1 MKRLP
6 PVGERQISFF
16 KNAYATKES
25 IAITVDGLIQNIRS
39 DIYKDRTH
47 TLRELYAT
55 DPEKYKEGKKN
66 LPAVTVSGRF
76 PTVRKDAEMQE
87 PTYLIAVDIDKVDE
101 HGQDLDTIRS
111 LIACDPY
118 VYALFETVSG
128 NGLCAIVEYKRG
140 SDHRHVYLSL
150 DEYFNEQYGVVIDA
164 ACKNESRFR
173 FLCHDPNIHVNSEA
187 RIFEPPKPKRNQRQ
201 SSKNFIASD
210 DDFRH
215 VAEQIVRSRIDIT
228 GGYAQWRDLSFAI
241 ADGMGDAGREV
252 FHAISQFHPE
262 YDGRK
267 CDLQYTRAINAKG
280 AGITHRTFFYHAK
293 QAGLEIIAPRTKKI
307 AQVANLSKRAMR
319 PAEEVVTMLE
329 KEDIPEQVSKPIV
342 DRIYSSAEDIDI
354 GIKQDDFIK
363 MIIKRYG
370 DIKYN
375 EILQRYEINGKQMD
389 TRLFNSLYV
398 HVRKNVD
405 GKPPSSE
412 LIRSIIESDFTPT
425 YNPVAEFCA
434 KAPKKYDTDKPVLI
448 KELADCFELDGQ
460 ESHIALQY
468 ICLWMVGLAE
478 LWTKGEPN
486 PHMLMITGKQQG
498 TGKTTFFRKLLPPEF
513 NKDDYYAEIK
523 ISGTKDDALLSANKL
538 IIMIDEMAGLG
549 KTDWDWIKQVITQK
563 HVTARP
569 AYGRYTV
576 TLPRIAS
583 WAGTSNQTQLLR
595 DRTGTRR
602 FLPLKI
608 KSINREK
615 FNAIDKSALFW
626 EAIWLCRNGW
636 TTDLS
641 IEEYNKI
648 NQNNEQ
654 FAEVSIEEEL
664 ISRYYAP
671 TESEND
677 WLVVKKTAGEIYEY
691 IDAKTNG
698 IHRMLNAIKIGRTL
712 SQMGYEN
719 VLKWHNG
726 QTQRIYTLRERP

>member
-16 KNAYATKES
+16 KNAFATKES
-25 IAITVDGLIQNIRS
+25 ISITVDGFIQNVKS
-39 DIYKDRTH
+39 DIYRDRIIQ
-47 TLRELYAT
+47 LRELYKN
-55 DPEKYKEGKKN
+55 DPDKYREEKTK

-87 PTYLIAVDIDKVDE
+87 PTNLIAVDIDKVDE
-101 HGQDLDTIRS
+101 HGQDINTLKA

-128 NGLCAIVEYKRG
+128 DGLCAIVEYKRG

-150 DEYFNEQYGVVIDA
+150 DEYFNDQYKVAIDS

-173 FLCHDPNIHVNSEA
+173 FLCHDPHIHVNTEA
-187 RIFEPPKPKRNQRQ
+187 RVFEPPKKTAQERKPIKE
-201 SSKNFIASD
+201 FIASD
-210 DDFRH
+210 DDFRY

-228 GGYAQWRDLSFAI
+228 GKYAQWRDISFAI
-241 ADGMGDAGREV
+241 ADGMGTPGREV

-262 YDGRK
+262 YDERK
-267 CDLQYTRAINAKG
+267 CDLQYTRALNANG
-280 AGITHRTFFYHAK
+280 SGVTRRSFFHYAK
-293 QAGLEIIAPRTKKI
+293 QAGIETISPRTKKI
-307 AQVANLSKRAMR
+307 AQAANMAKRAMK
-319 PAEEVVTMLE
+319 PAKEVITMLA
-329 KEDIPEQVSKPIV
+329 KDDIPPEVSKPIV
-342 DRIYSSAEDIDI
+342 DRIYTSNDDIDI
-354 GIKQDDFIK
+354 GFKQDDLIK
-363 MIIKRYG
+363 MVIKRYG
-370 DIKYN
+370 EIRYN
-375 EILQRYEINGKQMD
+375 EILQRYEINGKQID

-398 HVRKNVD
+398 HVRKNVE
-405 GKPPSSE
+405 GRPPSSE
-412 LIRSIIESDFTPT
+412 LVRSIIESDFTPT
-425 YNPVAEFCA
+425 YNPVTEFCE
-434 KAPKKYDTDKPVLI
+434 KAPKKYDTNKPVLI
-448 KELADCFELDGQ
+448 KELAECFELDGQ
-460 ESHIALQY
+460 DQHITLQY
-468 ICLWMVGLAE
+468 ICLWLVGMAE
-478 LWTKGEPN
+478 LWTKGQPN

-513 NKDDYYAEIK
+513 NNDDYYAEIK
-523 ISGTKDDALLSANKL
+523 ITGSKDDALLSANKL
-538 IIMIDEMAGLG
+538 IIMVDEMAGLG

-576 TLPRIAS
+576 TLPRITS

-602 FLPLKI
+602 FLPLQI
-608 KSINREK
+608 KSINRDK

-648 NQNNEQ
+648 NENNEQ

-664 ISRYYAP
+664 VSRYYAP
-671 TESEND
+671 VDSESE
-677 WLVVKKTAGEIYEY
+677 WLIVKKTPSEIFEY
-691 IDAKTNG
+691 IDTKTSG
-698 IHRMLNAIKIGRTL
+698 IHRTLNAIKIGRTL

-719 VLKWHNG
+719 TPKWHNNK
-726 QTQRIYTLRERP
+726 TQRIYTLRERP

>member
-1 MKRLP
+1 MSKLP
-6 PVGERQISFF
+6 PVGERQMSFF
-16 KNAYATKES
+16 LNAFATKES
-25 IAITVDGLIQNIRS
+25 LPITVAGLIDNIRS
-39 DIYKDRTH
+39 DVYAERIHHIRSITDKD
-47 TLRELYAT
+47 AK
-55 DPEKYKEGKKN
+55 DAEKKK

-76 PTVRKDAEMQE
+76 PSIRKDAEMQE
-87 PTYLIAVDIDKVDE
+87 PTYLIAVDIDKIDE
-101 HGQDLDTIRS
+101 HGHDIDTLKS

-150 DEYFNEQYGVVIDA
+150 DEYFNTQYKVSIDS
-164 ACKNESRFR
+164 ACKNESRIR
-173 FLCHDPNIHVNSEA
+173 FLCHDPNIHVNNDA
-187 RIFEPPKPKRNQRQ
+187 RVFEPPKKPRNQRQ
-201 SSKNFIASD
+201 PAKSFIASD

-215 VAEQIVRSRIDIT
+215 VAEQIIRTRIDIT
-228 GGYAQWRDLSFAI
+228 GTYAQWRDISFAI
-241 ADGMGDAGREV
+241 ADGMGESGREV

-262 YDGRK
+262 YDERK
-267 CDLQYTRAINAKG
+267 CDLQYTRAIHAKG
-280 AGITHRTFFYHAK
+280 SGITRKTFFHHAK
-293 QAGLEIIAPRTKKI
+293 LAGLETTSPRTKKI
-307 AQVANLSKRAMR
+307 AQVASLSKRSMR
-319 PAEEVVTMLE
+319 PAEEAIKTLE
-329 KEDIPEQVSKPIV
+329 AEDIPPEISKPIV
-342 DRIYSSAEDIDI
+342 ERIYTSDEPIDI
-354 GIKQDDFIK
+354 GLKQDDVIK
-363 MIIKRYG
+363 MVIKRYA
-370 DIKYN
+370 DIRYN
-375 EILQRYEINGKQMD
+375 EILQRYEIDGKQMD

-398 HVRKNVD
+398 YVRKQVE
-405 GKPPSSE
+405 GRPPSSE
-412 LIRSIIESDFTPT
+412 LIRSIIESDFIPT
-425 YNPVAEFCA
+425 YNPVAEFCD
-434 KAPKKYDTDKPVLI
+434 KAPKKYDTDKPKII
-448 KELADCFELDGQ
+448 KELADCLELDGQ
-460 ESHIALQY
+460 DHHIALQY
-468 ICLWMVGLAE
+468 ICLWLVGMAE

-498 TGKTTFFRKLLPPEF
+498 TGKTTFFRKLLPKEF
-513 NKDDYYAEIK
+513 NNDDYYAEIK
-523 ISGTKDDALLSANKL
+523 ITGSKDDALLSANKL
-538 IIMIDEMAGLG
+538 IIMVDEMAGLG

-576 TLPRIAS
+576 TLPRITS

-602 FLPLKI
+602 FLPLRI

-615 FNAIDKSALFW
+615 FNAINKSALFW

-648 NQNNEQ
+648 NENNEQ

-671 TESEND
+671 VDSEND
-677 WLVVKKTAGEIYEY
+677 WLLVKKTAGEIFEY

-698 IHRMLNAIKIGRTL
+698 IHRMLNAVKIGRTL

-719 VLKWHNG
+719 SPKWHNNK
-726 QTQRIYTLRERP
+726 TQRIYSLKERP